1 MKHLLIYINISNT
14 CESLNISMMKWLK
27 IFKNAVNTDF
37 LETIFN
43 ESLKLIFMEIF
54 LFKSMDII
62 IRESNEILY
71 IENSKRPQ

>member
-14 CESLNISMMKWLK
+14 CVSLNISMMKWLK

-54 LFKSMDII
+54 LFESMDII
-62 IRESNEILY
+62 IRESNEILGIY
-71 IENSKRPQ
+71 RK